1 MKQETKQLYPL
12 SPYERGMYLEQKL
25 DPSSTLYSLVCF
37 CEFEGVNAE
46 ELRSAVEATFR
57 AHEAFRSVY
66 REQDSELVRLIT
78 DDIPSVTMQ
87 TVPSVEEGSSLYRS
101 KKKRKYTS
109 KKCVQLP

>member
-1 MKQETKQLYPL
+1 MKQETTQLYPL
-12 SPYERGMYLEQKL
+12 SPYERGMYLEQKP
-25 DPSSTLYSLVCF
+25 DPSSTVYNLICF
-37 CEFEGVNAE
+37 CEFEGVSAE
-46 ELRSAVEATFR
+46 KLRSAVEATFR

-66 REQDSELVRLIT
+66 REQDGELVRLIT
-78 DDIPSVTMQ
+78 DDILSVTMQ